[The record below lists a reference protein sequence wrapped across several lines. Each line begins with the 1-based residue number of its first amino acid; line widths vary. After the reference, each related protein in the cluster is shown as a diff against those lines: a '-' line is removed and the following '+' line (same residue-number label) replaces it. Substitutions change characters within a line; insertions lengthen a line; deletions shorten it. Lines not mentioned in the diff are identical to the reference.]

1 MPANFSFVIEKC
13 LAGMERPG
21 SHAALEEDLEF
32 LKVQGI
38 RGIVSLT
45 EAPLEHTL
53 VTEHGFKYLHLPVE
67 DFTPPALEQV
77 KQFIGF
83 LEEAE
88 SAGCA
93 VVVHCAA
100 GQGRTGTMLACALVH
115 KGSSAAEAI
124 EKLRSLRPHS
134 IETAEQ
140 EMMIRDYEWIV
151 RRRR

>member
-1 MPANFSFVIEKC
+1 MPTNFSFVIEKC

-21 SHAALEEDLEF
+21 SNATLEEDLEF

-45 EAPLEHTL
+45 QTPLKHTL
-53 VTEHGFKYLHLPVE
+53 VANYGFKYLHLPVE

-77 KQFIGF
+77 QQFIGF

-88 SAGCA
+88 TERCP

-100 GQGRTGTMLACALVH
+100 GQGRTGTLLACALVH
-115 KGSSAAEAI
+115 KGASAVEAI
-124 EKLRSLRPHS
+124 TALRTLRPHS
-134 IETAEQ
+134 IETSAQ
-140 EMMIRDYEWIV
+140 EMMVQDYEWIV
-151 RRRR
+151 RRRH